1 MPTEIRKITF
11 SRDEL
16 QSAVVSHCLHHRGG
30 FPKAP
35 ISGMYVT
42 TKAKEAVTLSFDSAA
57 GKDVPNVI
65 LNQSEAAAALI
76 SYCRD
81 LRMPLPHFA
90 SKVLEPKDDGIVMLI
105 KFGWDELKGKKVPPP
120 DL

>member
-1 MPTEIRKITF
+1 MPKEIRKITF

-30 FPKAP
+30 FPKAQ
-35 ISGMYVT
+35 ISGMHVT
-42 TKAKEAVTLSFDSAA
+42 TKINEAVTISFDSGE
-57 GKDVPNVI
+57 GKDIPNVV
-65 LNQSEAAAALI
+65 LNQSEAAVALI

-90 SKVLEPKDDGIVMLI
+90 SKVLKPKDDGIVMLI
-105 KFGWDELKGKKVPPP
+105 KLDWEELRGKK
-120 DL
+120 DQS

>member
-1 MPTEIRKITF
+1 MPKEIRKITF

-35 ISGMYVT
+35 ITEMYVT
-42 TKAKEAVTLSFDSAA
+42 TKIKEAVTLSFDSGG
-57 GKDVPNVI
+57 GKEVPNVI
-65 LNQSEAAAALI
+65 LSQSEAAVALI

-105 KFGWDELKGKKVPPP
+105 KLDWEEMRGKK
-120 DL
+120 DQS